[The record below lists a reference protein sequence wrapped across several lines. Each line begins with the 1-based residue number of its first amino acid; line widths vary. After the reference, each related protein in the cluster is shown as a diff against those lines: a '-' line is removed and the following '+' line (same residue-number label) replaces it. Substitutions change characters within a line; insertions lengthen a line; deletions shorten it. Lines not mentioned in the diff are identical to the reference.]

1 MLLGSVL
8 VGGNSLGLLPD
19 SVNNGGWTTSAVVV
33 SGTVQPGQTA
43 MLKVTITSASSRHGL
58 VNVQIH
64 SPSTM
69 VFQKSWN
76 YQWFWKNKPLT
87 FDIAWPVPAGA
98 ALGRYSIRVGLYQPG
113 SNVLQ
118 HWNQSAGRFTVKLP
132 GTTVPST
139 TTTAVTTTAVPTT
152 TTRPTTTTAMPTT
165 TTRPTT
171 TTAVTTST
179 AITTTTAPTTGQTTT
194 TTTVAPIVPGGSGQ
208 VLWSESFSSASGL
221 DRLVKVISFGENISN
236 GNEMQS
242 FNGDHDHAC
251 GSPATTRALLEDYQI
266 STHFWY
272 CAPGGDAAKGHFM
285 TGINTVGYVTMSF
298 SPKADDGVS
307 ARVFPATATQACWDQ
322 NITDLGA
329 RKWTQLVV
337 ISAARYK
344 ANGGGINYINPDFND
359 NGGDADIHLAGD
371 DFLFNNLRN
380 TVHYFNGQSP
390 TFDDYSSPLH
400 GSTDKATR
408 YTICVKDN
416 GNGTVTRT
424 QARPGGTV
432 DSVTGPGRFPA
443 GPRVFI
449 IQDDSYNPMKAYES
463 DTQYV
468 TDPFTWHWDNIR
480 IST

>member
-1 MLLGSVL
+1 ML

-19 SVNNGGWTTSAVVV
+19 SVTDGGWTSSAVVV

-194 TTTVAPIVPGGSGQ
+194 TVAPTVPGVRAG
-208 VLWSESFSSASGL
+208 VLCRSFVGVGL
-221 DRLVKVISFGENISN
+221 GPVGE
-236 GNEMQS
+236 G
-242 FNGDHDHAC
+242 H
-251 GSPATTRALLEDYQI
+251 LL
-266 STHFWY
+266 W
-272 CAPGGDAAKGHFM
+272 
-285 TGINTVGYVTMSF
+285 
-298 SPKADDGVS
+298 
-307 ARVFPATATQACWDQ
+307 
-322 NITDLGA
+322 
-329 RKWTQLVV
+329 
-337 ISAARYK
+337 
-344 ANGGGINYINPDFND
+344 
-359 NGGDADIHLAGD
+359 
-371 DFLFNNLRN
+371 
-380 TVHYFNGQSP
+380 
-390 TFDDYSSPLH
+390 
-400 GSTDKATR
+400 
-408 YTICVKDN
+408 
-416 GNGTVTRT
+416 
-424 QARPGGTV
+424 
-432 DSVTGPGRFPA
+432 
-443 GPRVFI
+443 
-449 IQDDSYNPMKAYES
+449 
-463 DTQYV
+463 
-468 TDPFTWHWDNIR
+468 
-480 IST
+480 